1 MVGDDGVGKTCLLI
15 SFAKNRFPT
24 EHVPPVIDNYAVHVM
39 SGGELYLVGF
49 FDSIGHK
56 DYDGYTFLSFYI
68 SILWLIYSCIY

>member
-68 SILWLIYSCIY
+68 SIL